1 MTITSDVPILCGRC
15 FMLLRGKELTDL
27 CGHFY
32 QLVLAILPRFPK
44 VVVGKL
50 KVISLYYDMQTE
62 LRSRSLNSLSKA
74 KALRNFCKDTTKRS
88 CFGKVNLSSI
98 LPFRKFSNNRV
109 LEAVEKAFEEKVD
122 EPEKLKLL
130 KEALT
135 KKMSFSGTKVQIK
148 PNFKEGTLDK
158 LQLILKWGGEFTHSA
173 LYQSKDLGENMRKDI
188 ILINKDCL
196 DDVKVFTSSER
207 RVSASGACHFRY
219 DLMIAEIF
227 ASAFLD
233 QETLPEGTLQVRKQL
248 LDDSNA
254 AKDMMDKVRNSRIF

>member
-1 MTITSDVPILCGRC
+1 M
-15 FMLLRGKELTDL
+15 
-27 CGHFY
+27 
-32 QLVLAILPRFPK
+32 
-44 VVVGKL
+44 
-50 KVISLYYDMQTE
+50 
-62 LRSRSLNSLSKA
+62 
-74 KALRNFCKDTTKRS
+74 
-88 CFGKVNLSSI
+88 
-98 LPFRKFSNNRV
+98 
-109 LEAVEKAFEEKVD
+109 EAVEKAFVEGVD
-122 EPEKLKLL
+122 EPEKLRLL
-130 KEALT
+130 KEALS

-207 RVSASGACHFRY
+207 RVSASGTFY
-219 DLMIAEIF
+219 FLFNLIVAEIF

-233 QETLPEGTLQVRKQL
+233 QETLPEGTLQVRKHL

-254 AKDMMDKVRNSRIF
+254 AKDMMDKV